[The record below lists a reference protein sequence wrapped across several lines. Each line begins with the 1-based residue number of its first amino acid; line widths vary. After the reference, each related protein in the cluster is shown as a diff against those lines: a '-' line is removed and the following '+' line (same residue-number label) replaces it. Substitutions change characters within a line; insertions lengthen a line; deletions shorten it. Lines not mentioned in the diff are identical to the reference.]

1 MNTNQVTRKTVMV
14 RYKTTEPEAAQ
25 NKALIRAVFDELR
38 AHAPAGFCYASYRF
52 ADGVTFMH
60 VATLATPDQN
70 PLPELPA
77 FKAFQARLKARC
89 VEPPLVVELYPI
101 DGYGSLA

>member
-14 RYKTTEPEAAQ
+14 RYKTTEPEAAH
-25 NKALIRAVFDELR
+25 NETLIRAVFDELR
-38 AHAPAGFCYASYRF
+38 KRAPAGFCYASYRF

-70 PLPELPA
+70 PLPNLPA
-77 FKAFQARLKARC
+77 FKAFQERLKARC
-89 VEPPLVVELYPI
+89 VEPPLVTELYPI